1 MSKKTITV
9 DPATW
14 KWEITRTQPIPDSMD
29 FEFTYTYDPNDLQ
42 VLFDGFKQEIV
53 ERESAADKA
62 NSLELLTLKG
72 AMDSVGNML
81 QVIKDR
87 ERVYKELL
95 ESGCYYSFYYADDN
109 HEPGTTGDICLI
121 LDGEKTDHVIPY
133 DDLDDLIEHINMFT
147 NWTDGTEKYEP
158 IRRAVGNRR
167 LLPPQWY
174 VKLCALNVSNVT
186 GEAAENTEAEAI
198 SELVTN
204 NLPDLLPSNPAKIK
218 NLISTIDK
226 VTRSITAGEIE
237 PNTGKPTGVSMGE
250 RNKNKYMAGVMLS
263 FDPDEIGELTTNG
276 KLNPYDMAVF
286 RAVCSAV
293 SVGNNVV
300 TISQINQLLSGKDN
314 PRLQQQG
321 PQIKEAMK
329 KLTGTRI
336 RLDVSKEAK
345 EYDFS
350 ADELILEDAMISAM
364 GYKGEYN
371 KKKID
376 GYIIKD
382 PPLLLKY
389 AQQKKQLYSVP
400 VEMLD
405 TPVSKNSD
413 AIVLQN
419 YLLDRI
425 QGMKNQKNR
434 KSLGNCIN
442 YDSATNHV
450 YGYKC
455 DSVTPKQRTRV
466 VKSTIAML
474 EYWVEKGLISGFQE
488 YKGKVHRKE
497 GVKIMWD
504 SPRHKKVAAAEQ

>member
-1 MSKKTITV
+1 MSKKTITA

-14 KWEITRTQPIPDSMD
+14 ESICPQPIPKQMD
-29 FEFTYTYDPNDLQ
+29 IEYTYTYDPNDLQ

-53 ERESAADKA
+53 ERESDTDKA

-95 ESGCYYSFYYADDN
+95 ESGHYYSFFYSDDK
-109 HEPGTTGDICLI
+109 HTPGTTGDICLI
-121 LDGEKTDHVIPY
+121 LDGKKTGHIIPY
-133 DDLDDLIEHINMFT
+133 DDLDDLIEHISLFT
-147 NWTDGTEKYEP
+147 NWDDGTEKYEP
-158 IRRAVGNRR
+158 IRHAVGSRT

-174 VKLCALNVSNVT
+174 IKLCALDELTSEEVS
-186 GEAAENTEAEAI
+186 EKPESEAI
-198 SELVTN
+198 SELVTK

-226 VTRSITAGEIE
+226 VTRSISAGEIE
-237 PNTGKPTGVSMGE
+237 PNTGKLTGVSMGE
-250 RNKNKYMAGVMLS
+250 RNGTKCMAGVMLS

-286 RAVCSAV
+286 KAVCSAV
-293 SVGNNVV
+293 SAGNNII

-314 PRLQQQG
+314 PRVQQQG

-329 KLTGTRI
+329 KLTRTRI

-345 EYDFS
+345 EYDFN
-350 ADELILEDAMISAM
+350 ADELVLEDSMVSAM

-389 AQQKKQLYSVP
+389 AQQKKQLYLVP

-425 QGMKNQKNR
+425 QAMKNQKN
-434 KSLGNCIN
+434 KKKLGNCIN
-442 YDSATNHV
+442 YDSATDHV

-455 DSVTPKQRTRV
+455 DSITPKQRTRV

-474 EYWVEKGLISGFQE
+474 KYWVEKGLISGFQE
-488 YKGKVHRKE
+488 YKGKIHRKE

-504 SPRHKKVAAAEQ
+504 SPKTKKKVAAAEQ